1 MSRAARLGA
10 FIIATLAILAIGIFI
25 IGDRQY
31 LFSNT
36 YQLKTQFANVVGLN
50 EGAEVRV
57 GGVHSGTVRRIE
69 LPKNPTDKITVLM
82 DLQRSTHDIIKQD
95 SVAAIQTEGLLGN
108 EYVSITFGGAQ
119 ALNVRDGDTIA
130 SEPPLVI
137 ADIIKKADAIMD
149 STKEA
154 VANTTV
160 VTANLKSISGKID
173 TGQGTIGALVNNKE
187 MYTDLQAT
195 TVGLKDATVD
205 AQASIAD
212 FQENMEALKQNF
224 LLRGYF
230 KKRGYEDSAALAK
243 NQIPTLPDA
252 GPMKT
257 FTYDPKTLFEKID
270 TAKLKNEGSL
280 SAAGKFLA
288 GNEFG
293 VAVVVVSTG
302 LTGDTEKDLV
312 LTQARAAV
320 IRAYLVGNY
329 GFDDS
334 QLKILGM
341 GKKVSA
347 AADAAGPDAAN
358 ISATA
363 SGSGTTTPAAAPAP
377 AKASAPVSPWGEI
390 QIVIYPPGTELP
402 ADQQPGIASTLHP

>member
-10 FIIATLAILAIGIFI
+10 FIIATLAILAVAIFI

-36 YQLKTQFANVVGLN
+36 YRLKAQFATVVGLD

-57 GGVHSGTVRRIE
+57 GGVHSGTVRRVD

-108 EYVSITFGGAQ
+108 EYVSISFGSAQ
-119 ALNVRDGDTIA
+119 GLNVRDGDTIA
-130 SEPPLVI
+130 SVPPLVL
-137 ADIIKKADAIMD
+137 ADIIKKANAIMD
-149 STKEA
+149 SSKDA
-154 VANTTV
+154 VANTTAA
-160 VTANLKSISGKID
+160 TASLKSISAKID
-173 TGQGTIGALVNNKE
+173 DGQGTIGALVNNKE
-187 MYTDLQAT
+187 MYADLEKT
-195 TVGLKDATVD
+195 TVGLRDATVH
-205 AQASIAD
+205 AQAGIAD

-230 KKRGYEDSAALAK
+230 KKRGYEDSAELAK
-243 NQIPTLPDA
+243 NQIPSLPDGA
-252 GPMKT
+252 PLKT

-293 VAVVVVSTG
+293 VAVVVVYTG

-320 IRAYLVGNY
+320 IRAYLVGNF
-329 GFDDS
+329 GFDDT

-341 GKKVSA
+341 GKKVEAA
-347 AADAAGPDAAN
+347 AADD
-358 ISATA
+358 S
-363 SGSGTTTPAAAPAP
+363 TTPGSAPAPAPTPVP
-377 AKASAPVSPWGEI
+377 AKASAPVSAWGEI
-390 QIVIYPPGTELP
+390 QIIVYPLGTEIP
-402 ADQQPGIASTLHP
+402 SDQQAGIASTLHQ

>member
-195 TVGLKDATVD
+195 TVGLKDATVH
-205 AQASIAD
+205 AQAGIAD